1 MSFSRRI
8 AVCVTNI
15 FFATSAIAESD
26 HSVAFDLASEAG
38 YIDNFL
44 YQANNEQNTAYY
56 TLASDLS
63 LSLKSQQSAFN
74 FDAKLASHFFT
85 QFEDDDHTE
94 FTLIP
99 KYQFKFSQNQ
109 LLYMSAVWLNRYVY
123 RGTGI
128 SLGEAETL
136 FEGDE
141 KGNKGATIGY
151 EYGTFES
158 QGKLN
163 VEVSYHENKFTTR
176 RATTSQLDTEILS
189 IKSSFDYLLSE
200 KTFLA
205 FALDYE
211 QTEHPNNTIINR
223 DSIAGLVG
231 IKWFTTVIS
240 ELNFLIGYQQLT
252 FDDSQL
258 NDTKAVKWRFDYIW
272 RPSDFTQVHIMSNR
286 KFDESYRLTSN
297 YRLAKNH
304 QIDFTHDFTEYWSIS
319 TSVGV
324 KNEKFISAQ
333 FVESEDYLFSTFT
346 LGYQHSDRLSVQLGY
361 HYKSLDSKNELVDYL
376 HNKLSLKVKL
386 KL

>member
-1 MSFSRRI
+1 M
-8 AVCVTNI
+8 
-15 FFATSAIAESD
+15 
-26 HSVAFDLASEAG
+26 
-38 YIDNFL
+38 
-44 YQANNEQNTAYY
+44 YQAKSEQSTAYL

-63 LSLKSQQSAFN
+63 LSLKSQQSAFD

-109 LLYMSAVWLNRYVY
+109 LLYMSAVWLNSYVY

-128 SLGEAETL
+128 SIGEAETL
-136 FEGDE
+136 FKGDE
-141 KGNKGATIGY
+141 KDNKGATIGY

-163 VEVSYHENKFTTR
+163 NAIS
-176 RATTSQLDTEILS
+176 
-189 IKSSFDYLLSE
+189 
-200 KTFLA
+200 
-205 FALDYE
+205 
-211 QTEHPNNTIINR
+211 NR

-258 NDTKAVKWRFDYIW
+258 NDTKAFKWRFDYIW

-304 QIDFTHDFTEYWSIS
+304 QIDLTHAFTEFWSIS

-324 KNEKFISAQ
+324 KNEKFINSQ
-333 FVESEDYLFSTFT
+333 FVQNEDYLFSILT
-346 LGYQHSDRLSVQLGY
+346 LGYQHSDRVSVQLGY
-361 HYKSLDSKNELVDYL
+361 HYRSLESKNEEVDYL
-376 HNKLSLKVKL
+376 QNRLSLKVKV